1 MAPRRRHATPNTQAA
16 APSFASLPDGVLVQI
31 AGLLGIKDRCG
42 TVCGSCRRCRAA
54 PRHRSHPPAN
64 LLCRHTA
71 ALVSRR
77 WHAAVHS
84 PQVLATVVCQD
95 ASVSRLESLTA
106 WLQRHRQHV
115 HTLALECTPSA
126 DNVAPCMW
134 QLAECM
140 AALAAAGQ
148 LQTLGVSVSGG
159 TDLCVTS
166 WGTALRQLHSL
177 DLECSG
183 ATLRIC
189 SSLSGLT
196 ALSSISLWGQKVAVD
211 AAAQLPPNVER
222 MCFEDRQSDT
232 LPHQVCQCSSIH
244 ARPCMSTAVQ
254 GVSLQYVA
262 CKQST
267 APRCPTRAATKASHR
282 LSHSPAQLSGLTRL
296 SLLVRACVRIRPC
309 TDPLQ
314 R

>member
-1 MAPRRRHATPNTQAA
+1 M
-16 APSFASLPDGVLVQI
+16 
-31 AGLLGIKDRCG
+31 
-42 TVCGSCRRCRAA
+42 
-54 PRHRSHPPAN
+54 
-64 LLCRHTA
+64 A

-84 PQVLATVVCQD
+84 PQVLATVACQFAAVD
-95 ASVSRLESLTA
+95 QLESLTA
-106 WLQRHRQHV
+106 WLQRHGQHV
-115 HTLALECTPSA
+115 QTLALMCTPSA
-126 DNVAPCMW
+126 DNVVPCMW

-148 LQTLGVSVSGG
+148 PQILGVGGGGG

-196 ALSSISLWGQKVAVD
+196 ALSSMSLWGQKVVVD

-222 MCFEDRQSDT
+222 MCFEDRQSDA
-232 LPHQVCQCSSIH
+232 LPHQVSQCSSIH
-244 ARPCMSTAVQ
+244 ACTCMATAVQ
-254 GVSLQYVA
+254 GVSLQHIA
-262 CKQST
+262 CTQCT
-267 APRCPTRAATKASHR
+267 APICPTRAATKAFHCR
-282 LSHSPAQLSGLTRL
+282 SHSPAQLSGLTRL
-296 SLLVRACVRIRPC
+296 SLLVRACVWIRHGPSPALECGMLLNLVMHTLRMFITQPPLAPRRSCAGAAGLQTASPC
-309 TDPLQ
+309 SPACRTSSASA
-314 R
+314 